1 MCLQVWQSFRPF
13 VHLCKQVKQEGLLFS
28 DTQRENKQNKET
40 EKLALL
46 RIYKHCLDVM
56 VLTLLEGGVVAEQLT
71 GSKPY
76 HCVVSLD
83 KKIYSTKGGSYRCL
97 KIRVPYTDIKLLIK

>member
-1 MCLQVWQSFRPF
+1 
-13 VHLCKQVKQEGLLFS
+13 
-28 DTQRENKQNKET
+28 
-40 EKLALL
+40 
-46 RIYKHCLDVM
+46 M
-56 VLTLLEGGVVAEQLT
+56 VLTLLEGGVVAEKLT

-97 KIRVPYTDIKLLIK
+97 KIRVPYTDIKLLIKSVSIIMCRWMTEDQTKKELCLACHKALYWAICT

>member
-1 MCLQVWQSFRPF
+1 
-13 VHLCKQVKQEGLLFS
+13 
-28 DTQRENKQNKET
+28 
-40 EKLALL
+40 
-46 RIYKHCLDVM
+46 M
-56 VLTLLEGGVVAEQLT
+56 VLTLLEGGVVAEKLT

-97 KIRVPYTDIKLLIK
+97 KIRVPCTDIKLLIK

>member
-1 MCLQVWQSFRPF
+1 
-13 VHLCKQVKQEGLLFS
+13 
-28 DTQRENKQNKET
+28 
-40 EKLALL
+40 
-46 RIYKHCLDVM
+46 M
-56 VLTLLEGGVVAEQLT
+56 VLTLLEGGVVAEKLT

-83 KKIYSTKGGSYRCL
+83 KKIYSTIEKGGSYRCL

>member
-1 MCLQVWQSFRPF
+1 
-13 VHLCKQVKQEGLLFS
+13 
-28 DTQRENKQNKET
+28 
-40 EKLALL
+40 
-46 RIYKHCLDVM
+46 M
-56 VLTLLEGGVVAEQLT
+56 VLTLLEGGVVAEKLT

-83 KKIYSTKGGSYRCL
+83 KKIYNSTKGGSYRCL